1 MIISKKNIYFGM
13 KASTK
18 GWLVIAGLV
27 LGGMIYTA
35 YNHTKVQEMIGKYIP
50 FVQGLFNKKTQ

>member
-1 MIISKKNIYFGM
+1 M